1 VTTSAVSLAFADS
14 VLFDSVAA
22 GVLLGALTVVFLP
35 MYYVPSNVVSG
46 PRSALPGAVFAASGW
61 TVLHVI
67 VQVYVRQASQYAIY
81 GTLSGVLL
89 LLTSLYIASLLL
101 MLGVAVNCRYV
112 VGEPL
117 HCPSE

>member
-1 VTTSAVSLAFADS
+1 
-14 VLFDSVAA
+14 
-22 GVLLGALTVVFLP
+22 VLLGALTVVFLP
-35 MYYVPSNVVSG
+35 MYYVPSDVVSG
-46 PRSALPGAVFAASGW
+46 LQSALPGAVFAASGW

-112 VGEPL
+112 DGAQIGVPAE
-117 HCPSE
+117 

>member
-1 VTTSAVSLAFADS
+1 
-14 VLFDSVAA
+14 
-22 GVLLGALTVVFLP
+22 
-35 MYYVPSNVVSG
+35 VVSG
-46 PRSALPGAVFAASGW
+46 LQSALPGAVFAASGW

-112 VGEPL
+112 DGAQIGVPAE
-117 HCPSE
+117 